1 MISLLEWPSGWFLHV
16 YTCFM
21 LQSCTVV
28 TLQDGRTALH
38 WAALR
43 GHTAA
48 LKVLV
53 AAGAGLNIAD
63 LVSYIIIYFHL
74 CTIVTCGTEVELEI

>member
-1 MISLLEWPSGWFLHV
+1 MQCCSVHV
-16 YTCFM
+16 LAMVSSVAGFCVCTCLM
-21 LQSCTVV
+21 LQSCMVV

-53 AAGAGLNIAD
+53 AAGAGLNVAD
-63 LVSYIIIYFHL
+63 LVSYM
-74 CTIVTCGTEVELEI
+74 